1 MTLPENLLHFVWK
14 YRLYRV
20 TSLLTVSGKTLR
32 VLDTGYQN
40 QHAGPD
46 FLAARLLIGE
56 TEWAGSIEIHVQ
68 ASEWNAHHH
77 YRDQGYNNVILH
89 VVYDDDQIV
98 CREDGTYPETIVLKS
113 LIPHYVLSKYRELM
127 SGVCWIPCERL
138 IHHIPPFHRT
148 QWLERLLIERFEHK
162 VAAIYALLDQ
172 QRGSWEE
179 TCYLWAARSFG
190 FKINAQAFEQLAR
203 SLPQAILARHRH
215 RPLTVEALFFGQA
228 GLLEGPQYMDPYPR
242 KLQEEYRHLRQLHA
256 LTPMP
261 ASSWRF
267 LRTRPSNFPT
277 IRIAQFAALYLR
289 TTHLFSTLID
299 TEDVDQL
306 KTLFEKLPVQPYW
319 RTHYRF
325 DVLAD
330 THAGQLGTQSIDNL
344 LINMISGI
352 LFAYGKYIGKELY
365 IYRASAFLEHVKAE
379 KNSVIA
385 RFAALG
391 VPARQAADSQAL
403 LQMKSFYCDKKRC
416 VSCGIGLQLI
426 KNNE

>member
-1 MTLPENLLHFVWK
+1 
-14 YRLYRV
+14 
-20 TSLLTVSGKTLR
+20 
-32 VLDTGYQN
+32 
-40 QHAGPD
+40 
-46 FLAARLLIGE
+46 
-56 TEWAGSIEIHVQ
+56 
-68 ASEWNAHHH
+68 
-77 YRDQGYNNVILH
+77 
-89 VVYDDDQIV
+89 
-98 CREDGTYPETIVLKS
+98 
-113 LIPHYVLSKYRELM
+113 
-127 SGVCWIPCERL
+127 
-138 IHHIPPFHRT
+138 
-148 QWLERLLIERFEHK
+148 
-162 VAAIYALLDQ
+162 
-172 QRGSWEE
+172 
-179 TCYLWAARSFG
+179 
-190 FKINAQAFEQLAR
+190 
-203 SLPQAILARHRH
+203 
-215 RPLTVEALFFGQA
+215 
-228 GLLEGPQYMDPYPR
+228 MDPYPR

-365 IYRASAFLEHVKAE
+365 IYRAIALMEQLKAE
-379 KNSVIA
+379 KNSVLT
-385 RFAALG
+385 RFSALG
-391 VPARQAADSQAL
+391 VTAKQAADSQAL
-403 LQMKSFYCDKKRC
+403 LQMKSLYCDKKRC
-416 VSCGIGLQLI
+416 LNCGIGLQLI
-426 KNNE
+426 KYNE